1 MSNQQG
7 GSLAPGQFVVIDPL
21 ETLED
26 EPLQRHL
33 LRGRVE
39 AVDAKGVRLRP
50 FAADVESF
58 QDYDSFVPWALI
70 GLATVVT
77 PEQLPQMREVLNQA
91 IRRALEETAEFASER
106 Q

>member
-21 ETLED
+21 EILED

-39 AVDAKGVRLRP
+39 AVDAQGVRLRP

-91 IRRALEETAEFASER
+91 IRQALEETAEFASER
-106 Q
+106 P